1 MFRTCF
7 AKPAKTG
14 VNAMPAYFDS
24 SVLLSIVLGDE
35 HATHARRLWHDEID
49 RVSSLLLHIECA
61 TVLRRI
67 PDAQLSGENRRDAEE
82 RLGLALEEV
91 TLKPV
96 DDGIAEVVRATSGL
110 SDCRALDAAHL
121 ATALYF
127 RDGGDAELRV
137 CTFDARMGDVAARL
151 GLRVVTAET

>member
-1 MFRTCF
+1 
-7 AKPAKTG
+7 
-14 VNAMPAYFDS
+14 MPAYFDS

-49 RVSSLLLHIECA
+49 RVSSVLLSVECK

-67 PDAQLSGENRRDAEE
+67 PDAQLGGEDRRDAEE

-96 DDGIAEVVRATSGL
+96 DEDIAEVVRAESALGN
-110 SDCRALDAAHL
+110 CRALDAAHL

-127 RDGGDAELRV
+127 RDGGDADLRV
-137 CTFDARMGDVAARL
+137 CTFDTRMGDVAARL
-151 GLRVVTAET
+151 GLHVSTAES